1 MTFSALGERDLAA
14 RLPTVLLALGTL
26 VLTWRIGVLTLGPRA
41 AIVGTAC
48 LLATPIFVDN
58 ARRLMMEVPLTFWIA
73 ATVWVYLEA
82 RGRPRWHVA
91 IAIPLGAAILT
102 KSVLGLLPLLALVG
116 TLASEELRAPLRRP
130 WVWIGAGL
138 GLALGA
144 TWPLHQ
150 WWTQGPDAVAS
161 HFLGHVV
168 RRSARD
174 FGIGV
179 LREYPLI
186 LLKFYQPI
194 VIPALVGMWLLLRRP
209 GPLRERGAVL
219 ATWIGLP
226 LVLYSLG
233 SFRTPRFL
241 FPILPALA
249 LAAGHA
255 LVVIVPRVAAVF
267 ATLVAPAGAV
277 AVALLFWW
285 SPSSLTR
292 DANAAFK
299 RNAAMIRSA
308 APRGESVP
316 YLGNHYWA
324 SASPLLYYAER
335 HLAPSSPS
343 GAEAVAA
350 ARRHRGRLLL
360 VTRRRLPDVAA
371 VGAPHRVLL
380 EGPDWVLPRVPRDG
394 DPAAWSGPPTSG
406 MLEAVH
412 GIVEVARRA
421 PEALEKQPRL
431 GPVRGAVVH
440 HVGDRLGQHDLARI
454 ATEVRVANRPVGIR
468 VRQPPDVRPQETVR
482 LPERRLPGHR
492 DLIVVARRLSSP
504 AREPDPLGHHDV
516 AEIRRDRSEVGLAR
530 PLELLGRR
538 AGDGRQDLLVRPLVV
553 RDESP

>member
-1 MTFSALGERDLAA
+1 LVGPVGDRTPLGATPIAAPAARPRHLRPLAVLLLAALFLFTARIDDLSLPSLEDAFYAREAVEMARAGRVYTVTWNGIPTHQHPPLHLWLVGLTFSAFGERDLAA
-14 RLPTVLLALGTL
+14 RLPTVLLALATL
-26 VLTWRIGVLTLGPRA
+26 VLTWRIGVLTVGTRA

-48 LLATPIFVDN
+48 LLATPIFADN
-58 ARRLMMEVPLTFWIA
+58 ARRLMMEVPLTFWMA

-82 RGRPRWHVA
+82 RGRPRWQAA

-116 TLASEELRAPLRRP
+116 ALASEELRAPLRRP

-138 GLALGA
+138 GLASGA

-150 WWTQGPDAVAS
+150 WWTQGPEAVAS
-161 HFLGHVV
+161 HFFGHVV
-168 RRSARD
+168 RRSTRD
-174 FGIGV
+174 FGLGV

-194 VIPALVGMWLLLRRP
+194 VLPGLVGLWLLLRRP
-209 GPLRERGAVL
+209 GALRERGAVL
-219 ATWIGLP
+219 AAWVALP
-226 LVLYSLG
+226 VVLYSLA

-255 LVVIVPRVAAVF
+255 LVAIVPRLAVVF
-267 ATLVAPAGAV
+267 TTLVVPAGAV

-292 DANAAFK
+292 DTNAVFK
-299 RNAAMIRSA
+299 RNAAMIRGV

-343 GAEAVAA
+343 AAEAVEA

-371 VGAPHRVLL
+371 VGAPHHVLL
-380 EGPDWVLPRVPRDG
+380 EGPDWVLLRVPR
-394 DPAAWSGPPTSG
+394 
-406 MLEAVH
+406 E
-412 GIVEVARRA
+412 
-421 PEALEKQPRL
+421 
-431 GPVRGAVVH
+431 
-440 HVGDRLGQHDLARI
+440 
-454 ATEVRVANRPVGIR
+454 
-468 VRQPPDVRPQETVR
+468 
-482 LPERRLPGHR
+482 
-492 DLIVVARRLSSP
+492 
-504 AREPDPLGHHDV
+504 
-516 AEIRRDRSEVGLAR
+516 
-530 PLELLGRR
+530 
-538 AGDGRQDLLVRPLVV
+538 
-553 RDESP
+553 